1 MIAIEQWHSWQNHQ
15 NSRNTSR
22 TTEVGPSLYYHPL
35 GGRLTESSITQN
47 ARTWHPSDSCHVSF
61 MLCSYNDFNMSWS
74 HSSHLF
80 AMTFVSSMIL
90 YVSITRIAIQSYSN
104 HNSQIPRYL
113 SIGWLWQTPAFRKH
127 HCFCIVLTCLHIS
140 YIFLPCESSEEKL
153 FFVPPSP
160 SRRVFRSFF
169 TRIWVSYAWLSR
181 TSLHR

>member
-47 ARTWHPSDSCHVSF
+47 ARTWRQIHAMFP
-61 MLCSYNDFNMSWS
+61 LCSGATMISPCHGPILVIFLQW
-74 HSSHLF
+74 HLF
-80 AMTFVSSMIL
+80 PLWFSMYRSL
-90 YVSITRIAIQSYSN
+90 VLQSN
-104 HNSQIPRYL
+104 HTPIIIHNFQGISLLDGFGKPQL
-113 SIGWLWQTPAFRKH
+113 SASTTASALSWHVFTF
-127 HCFCIVLTCLHIS
+127 S
-140 YIFLPCESSEEKL
+140 YIFLPCGSSEEKL

-160 SRRVFRSFF
+160 SRRVFGSFF